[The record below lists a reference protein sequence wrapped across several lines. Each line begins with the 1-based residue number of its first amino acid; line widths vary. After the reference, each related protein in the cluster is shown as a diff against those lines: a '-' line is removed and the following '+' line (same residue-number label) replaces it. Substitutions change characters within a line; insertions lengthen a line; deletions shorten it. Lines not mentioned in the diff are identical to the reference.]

1 MVENLNGF
9 FPGTWSSRSVDG
21 KHQRV
26 KTEMSRSVV
35 LPVVLVVVLLSHVV
49 VGELNYISGKLGW
62 MNRDEAY
69 SKQMVQQNY
78 GNDFIMKS
86 NHKFGKVR
94 DKRTANGPVAST
106 PFIFND
112 DHHHYAT
119 VHYSGD
125 ESDVIFVLTYD
136 LGDGNHVSSSAL
148 YRSLNYGKTFS
159 SEASKFPSWA
169 ELHPRYHISEDK
181 KTIVFPDDTSRTI
194 YVSHDEGGTYTHY
207 SVSVDPKSLMF
218 HPTKSD
224 WVLGFD
230 DTENKLK
237 VSLNLGKNW
246 TDVSSN
252 VRGLRDYSWGVP
264 GVDWEVGTTDTTKL
278 SKLYYNTYDS
288 SDTSDDYDVSL
299 MVTHYPFGSS
309 STREFDS
316 NLGLHDAFL
325 IVDKYIFVQH
335 TVNKDTLEVELL
347 VSYNRQPF
355 NVARIP
361 FEDSHDNYYVGSY
374 RSAQALVIVRHTS
387 GVDNLYLSDET
398 GTYYSLSLDN
408 IVLDVQNG
416 VDLELID
423 SMNGTFIA
431 NQYVNG
437 GSTIRT
443 VITFDN
449 GAEWHLLQAPE
460 VTKGGVETDCE
471 IPLCSLHLQ
480 MYSTYFSRLG
490 VYSRISA
497 PGIII
502 AHGNYGQNLSQNV
515 VDLYISR
522 DGGLRWEQTLVSSW
536 DIQIIDHGGLLVAA
550 KDYHQVEETYIMYS
564 CNEGLSWVNFTFTT
578 TPTVIWGVVTE
589 PGETTTEL
597 ALFGSEDRS
606 NPEWAVISINF
617 TSVFERKCA
626 SSDYWDWAVSDGRIA
641 DRNCLLGE
649 SMVIERRKTEV
660 CCLSG
665 EQYERV
671 VSITPCE
678 CAREDFECD
687 WGYRDD
693 DYNEGKCVVDVNFAD
708 EDHTDQP
715 CTSGYR
721 KIAGD
726 TCIRGITSDLL
737 NCTLPV
743 NCSSKTTKPPI
754 NPDTTTTGS
763 THSGN
768 TSPVKPTSSANTSPV
783 KPTSSANANTG
794 HESDDKDSN
803 IVPLIVLAVLL
814 IVFFI
819 ATIVLVT
826 MVVCM
831 RRRLS
836 SIRRGG
842 YHLAATQE
850 QVTFRGTDDED
861 DDVALLRP

>member
-1 MVENLNGF
+1 M
-9 FPGTWSSRSVDG
+9 SSSV
-21 KHQRV
+21 QF
-26 KTEMSRSVV
+26 
-35 LPVVLVVVLLSHVV
+35 LVVLVVVLLSNVV
-49 VGELNYISGKLGW
+49 VGELNYISTKSGW

-69 SKQMVQQNY
+69 SKQMVVEQNY
-78 GNDFIMKS
+78 GNDFIKKS
-86 NHKFGKVR
+86 TDHKFGKGR
-94 DKRTANGPVAST
+94 NKRATHGPVAST
-106 PFIFND
+106 HIFTG
-112 DHHHYAT
+112 DHHLYAN

-136 LGDGNHVSSSAL
+136 LGDGNHVSGSTL

-159 SEASKFPSWA
+159 PETSKFPSGA
-169 ELHPRYHISEDK
+169 ELHPQYHISQDK
-181 KTIVFPDDTSRTI
+181 NTIVFPDDTTQTI
-194 YVSHDEGGTYTHY
+194 YVSHDEGGTYTDY
-207 SVSVDPKSLMF
+207 SVPVDPKSLKF
-218 HPTKSD
+218 HPTKRD

-230 DTENKLK
+230 DAENKLK
-237 VSLNLGKNW
+237 VSLNLGKTW

-252 VRGLRDYSWGVP
+252 VRGPRDYSWGVP
-264 GVDWEVGTTDTTKL
+264 GIDWEVDTTDISKL
-278 SKLYYNTYDS
+278 SKLYYNTFDS
-288 SDTSDDYDVSL
+288 SDTTDDYDVSL
-299 MVTHYPFGSS
+299 MVTHHPFGSS
-309 STREFDS
+309 SSRVFDS

-325 IVDKYIFVQH
+325 IDDKYIFVQR
-335 TVNKDTLEVELL
+335 TVDDDTSEVELL

-361 FEDSHDNYYVGSY
+361 FEDSHLAYYVGSY

-398 GTYYSLSLDN
+398 GTFYSLSLDN
-408 IVLDVQNG
+408 IVLDDQSG
-416 VDLELID
+416 LDLELID

-431 NQYVNG
+431 NQRVNG
-437 GSTIRT
+437 GLTIRT

-460 VTKGGVETDCE
+460 VTKDNVETDCE

-480 MYSTYFSRLG
+480 MYSTDFSRLG

-502 AHGNYGQNLSQNV
+502 AHGNYGQNLSMDV

-536 DIQIIDHGGLLVAA
+536 DAQIIDHGGLLVAA
-550 KDYHQVEETYIMYS
+550 KDYHQSDETYIMYS
-564 CNEGLSWVNFTFTT
+564 CDEGLSWVKFNFTT

-589 PGETTTEL
+589 PGETTTEV

-606 NPEWAVISINF
+606 NPEWAVIAINF
-617 TSVFERKCA
+617 TSVFQRKCA

-649 SMVIERRKTEV
+649 STVIERRKTEV

-671 VSITPCE
+671 VSTIPCE
-678 CAREDFECD
+678 CAREDFECN

-693 DYNEGKCVVDVNFAD
+693 DYNEGKCIVDVNFAD
-708 EDHTDQP
+708 EDRGNQP

-726 TCIRGITSDLL
+726 TCTGGITNDLL

-743 NCSSKTTKPPI
+743 NCSSKTTKPPK
-754 NPDTTTTGS
+754 NPGTTTTGPTHSSTSGISSSTHNPSTGTSSS
-763 THSGN
+763 THSTSGN
-768 TSPVKPTSSANTSPV
+768 AIKPTPNN
-783 KPTSSANANTG
+783 NANTG
-794 HESDDKDSN
+794 QESDDKDSSN
-803 IVPLIVLAVLL
+803 AVPLIVLAILL
-814 IVFFI
+814 VIFFI

-826 MVVCM
+826 LVICM
-831 RRRLS
+831 RRRLL